1 MNKIVIV
8 LIVSLI
14 AFFSCK
20 KDSINTEKMDES
32 PRNVERLILGFKAKL
47 DATLKDGTTYAAD
60 SAVWYVEALLNYTY
74 GNASDQCRDF
84 NVNLA
89 EITLNTTGTQG
100 FTLEQ
105 LLTVFEYLEDDVLI
119 NQPENT
125 NIYAIDVYA
134 YSEDGQTVFAART
147 AYATPLTPQYKVALD
162 TAGCW
167 YWGGE
172 QGMCGPDSGLYVGM
186 DATDIIEEIINSTVS
201 GYDYFTDL
209 ETQYA
214 YYWQYW
220 IDPNFPFE
228 VQYLLPFRLFAASG
242 PVIEMLNYCM
252 WPTLIEYYTGS
263 QGIPYIINELRPVRK
278 TFAYIVM
285 SSGAPSEAHIVHE
298 AEIIYGIPHN

>member
-1 MNKIVIV
+1 
-8 LIVSLI
+8 
-14 AFFSCK
+14 
-20 KDSINTEKMDES
+20 MDES

-172 QGMCGPDSGLYVGM
+172 QGMLGPDSGLYVGM
-186 DATDIIEEIINSTVS
+186 GATDIIEDIINSTVT
-201 GYDYFTDL
+201 GNDYFTDL
-209 ETQYA
+209 DTIAASYWDYYEDPEFPFDTECLQPFRMFVAYNCDWPQLLFFCMSPSMIA
-214 YYWQYW
+214 YYC
-220 IDPNFPFE
+220 
-228 VQYLLPFRLFAASG
+228 G
-242 PVIEMLNYCM
+242 PD
-252 WPTLIEYYTGS
+252 
-263 QGIPYIINELRPVRK
+263 GIPYIIEDKRPNGM
-278 TFAYIVM
+278 TFAYCDVWGGAVDVDIVM
-285 SSGAPSEAHIVHE
+285 HGVNIT
-298 AEIIYGIPHN
+298 YGIPNN